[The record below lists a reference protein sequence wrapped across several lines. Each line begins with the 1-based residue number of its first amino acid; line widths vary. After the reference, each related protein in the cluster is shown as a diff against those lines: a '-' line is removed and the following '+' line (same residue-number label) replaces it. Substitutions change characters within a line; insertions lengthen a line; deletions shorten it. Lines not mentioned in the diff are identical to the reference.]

1 MANQRIRSKKFFITT
16 LNERFPDNFQFNI
29 LTLLNDDSSILI
41 NQYAKAFTLSDLGE
55 FDISKEN
62 NFGVLSFFPNDN
74 RPNDY
79 TYAFSSFNL
88 IAENPTEEFKSES
101 LGDLVRIGSLSTR
114 KSEDFS
120 KIIEIPLEFSSSKL
134 EIQSSMGD
142 NFQFDE
148 LSFTHNSNLGVGISV
163 LSSVRYGTIFSGPLI
178 GSSPIGLGTYFPYIE
193 NDKVFIDFIP
203 AVSPITEID
212 FNISAIL
219 IGNTSFSVEGSRR
232 IQNVTLLSKKTVIP
246 QSPDPNQILATV
258 VASHNVTYQA
268 SYYIAQCTDLTN
280 NNTQIS
286 EIVVINS
293 RTESYLVE
301 YGSIFTEDRIGTFSA
316 LKTLDTELLFT
327 PLNDV
332 DVEVVVFQVQV
343 SSSSQFPDLDRL
355 NLDNFEIVS
364 GLNRSGVD
372 GNVVLDFN
380 LTHKLTPIFER
391 LFNAS
396 NPSIV
401 NLNDNTILLPKHFFV
416 TGEQVKYVSDEFGSD
431 DNLNSIGIVTTNI
444 PGIGITDKLPTEAYV
459 IRVDNTKIKLAKTA
473 EDALKI
479 LPEYLNFTSLGVG
492 LIHKI
497 TSTQQNTKSL
507 ISIDNIIQSP
517 IRFTNTATTLSEDI
531 DIDDFSII
539 VDNEKL
545 FSFNDLI
552 KINNEIMRVSSI
564 GIGSTNSIIVVRNFL
579 GTNIQQHS
587 AGSVIKKL
595 KGNYNI
601 VDNKLYFSS
610 PPYGLTPSTSEDDS
624 FDERDYFGI
633 QTKST
638 FDGRVFLR
646 SGVPLSVDKAYTG
659 NHIFD
664 SLNDQFNGLDT
675 QFTLKEDNE
684 NISGISTNNAIV
696 LLNNIYQSPK
706 GTPISNVLGYYELLE
721 ELDETKIN
729 FDGSAFDN
737 PSDINTTSI
746 PYGGVIVSFGSTDG
760 SGYQPLVSAGGTALV
775 SVAGTISEIF
785 IGNIGS
791 GYRVG
796 IQTQVNVGVK
806 TYSVDTPNIEIIGTA
821 SIENG
826 SITGVQITNPGL
838 GYTFT
843 NPPEVVFD
851 DPLGYT
857 NIPLIY
863 SSQSQPGIGTQATI
877 DIVIGNGTNIID
889 FNISNFGYGY
899 NVGDILTVPI
909 NEIVGIPTI
918 FDNNLFSE
926 FQILIDETY
935 NVDFSGWSMGEFVV
949 LDNLNSRF
957 NGRTKNF
964 QIFSEGKPISISKR
978 KGSPIELDY
987 VLLVFINDVLQIP
1000 FKDYTFSGSIIKF
1013 NSAPKGPSDNPPFNG
1028 DTSKIIF
1035 YKGTEGIDVNFVEI
1049 LDSPKIGDYLTIK
1062 SDSKNL
1068 TQKSRIIEFISSID
1082 IVDTNKYSDIGVSE
1096 DENLL
1101 RPVTWCKQTD
1111 DIYILGEEVTKDR
1124 KIYNPYINPVSY
1136 LIKDL
1141 NINDTEIFVDSAKL
1155 FFDYSKES
1163 IPSNELNKI
1172 EIISNSEN
1180 VGEYENVS
1188 NVRSIEG
1195 DFGIIVGIGS
1205 TSVSGISDTCLVF
1218 DLFIPQ
1224 DSYLRDNELNSG
1236 ISTEGIS
1243 GIQTGYRFVVSGTN
1257 NGSPNLSF
1265 DAGGNMIGIGSIF
1278 LDNIY
1283 ECLDFTIQPSFLLGI
1298 GITSVVQ
1305 VVCPV
1310 NTYENIEFTTPLGYI
1325 ENFSFTGETR
1335 IPSESD
1341 KIYTNI
1347 LPIGGSGIN
1356 ASFDIQ
1362 RNSVGEISSITLND
1376 GGTGYNVGDQLTIAG
1391 NLIGLGGEID
1401 TISFVGSIV
1410 DFSEIYFG
1418 IEGSTSGPG
1427 FEAAFDIE
1435 RDQFG
1440 EIIFI
1445 DIAEKGSN
1453 YNQNDTITI
1462 SGSDVGGVDI
1472 VDDIIITVTDTE
1484 IKTISFVGNTVDFS
1498 EIYFGI
1504 QGTTSGFGFEAAFD
1518 IERDQFGEII
1528 FIDIAEKG
1536 SNYNQ
1541 NDTIT
1546 ISGSDV
1552 GGVDIVDDI
1561 IITVTDTEIKTIS
1574 FVGTVVAPIKTYFNL
1589 SGTTLGSGIG
1599 AEFNVERDEFGEVI
1613 SIQVDDPGFNYEIN
1627 DTITISGSDVGG
1639 VDIVDDIIIT
1649 VTDTEI
1655 KTISFVGT
1663 VVAPIKTYFNLSGT
1677 TLGSGIGAEFNV
1689 ERDEFGEVISIQ
1701 VDDPGF
1707 NYEINDTITISGS
1720 DVGGVDIVDDI
1731 IITVVSI
1738 NDLIIITVD
1747 GISGRDKFIF
1757 GKYSWGKFDV
1767 PFRASPKSFSIN
1779 NPAVIGIG
1787 TNPIIRRKNP
1797 LRTDLYL
1804 P

>member
-1 MANQRIRSKKFFITT
+1 MANQRIRSKKFFITA

-29 LTLLNDDSSILI
+29 LTLLNDDTSILM
-41 NQYAKAFTLSDLGE
+41 NQYAKAFTLKDLGE
-55 FDISKEN
+55 FDIAKED

-88 IAENPTEEFKSES
+88 IEETPTEEFKSVS
-101 LGDLVRIGSLSTR
+101 LGDLVTIGSVSTR
-114 KSEDFS
+114 KSVDFS

-134 EIQSSMGD
+134 EIQSSMGN

-148 LSFTHNSNLGVGISV
+148 LSFTHNDNNLGIGITV

-178 GSSPIGLGTYFPYIE
+178 ESSSVGLGTYFPYIE
-193 NDKVFIDFIP
+193 DNKIFIDFIP
-203 AVSPITEID
+203 AVSPSTEID

-219 IGNTSFSVEGSRR
+219 IANTSFSTEGSRR
-232 IQNVTLLSKKTVIP
+232 IQNVSLVSKKTIIP
-246 QSPDPNQILATV
+246 KSPDPNQILATV
-258 VASHNVTYQA
+258 VASHNITYQA

-286 EIVVINS
+286 EIVVLNS
-293 RTESYLVE
+293 RTQSYLLE

-327 PLNDV
+327 PFNDV
-332 DVEVVVFQVQV
+332 DVEVVIFQVQV
-343 SSSSQFPDLDRL
+343 SSSTEFSDLDKL

-364 GLNRSGVD
+364 GLSRSGID
-372 GNVVLDFN
+372 GNFTLDFN

-391 LFNAS
+391 LFNGS

-401 NLNDNTILLPKHFFV
+401 NLNDNTILLPKHFFA
-416 TGEQVKYVSDEFGSD
+416 TGEQVKYISDEFGGNGS
-431 DNLNSIGIVTTNI
+431 LNSIGIVTTNI
-444 PGIGITDKLPTEAYV
+444 PGIGITDKLPTEVYA
-459 IRVDNTKIKLAKTA
+459 IRVDSTKIKLAKTA

-492 LIHKI
+492 LVHKF

-507 ISIDNIIQSP
+507 ISVDNIIQSP
-517 IRFTNTATTLSEDI
+517 IKFTNITTILSEDI
-531 DIDDFSII
+531 DDDDFSII

-545 FSFNDLI
+545 FSFDDLI
-552 KINNEIMRVSSI
+552 KIDDEIMQVFSI
-564 GIGSTNSIIVVRNFL
+564 GIGSTNSLTVIRNFL
-579 GTNIQQHS
+579 GTNIQNHI
-587 AGSVIKKL
+587 AGSTVKKI

-601 VDNKLYFSS
+601 VGNKLYFAS
-610 PPYGLTPSTSEDDS
+610 PPYGLSPAESEDDP
-624 FDERDYFGI
+624 FDQKDYFGM
-633 QTKST
+633 QTQSS

-675 QFTLKEDNE
+675 QFTLKENNE

-696 LLNNIYQSPK
+696 LLNNVYQSPK
-706 GTPISNVLGYYELLE
+706 GSPLSNVIGYYELSE
-721 ELDETKIN
+721 ELGETKIN
-729 FDGSAFDN
+729 FDGFTLSN

-760 SGYQPLVSAGGTALV
+760 FGYQPLVSAGGTAIV
-775 SVAGTISEIF
+775 SVAGTISQIS
-785 IGNIGS
+785 IGNSGS

-806 TYSVDTPNIEIIGTA
+806 TYSSGTPNIEIIGNA
-821 SIENG
+821 LIENG
-826 SITGVQITNPGL
+826 NITNVQITNPGL

-851 DPLGYT
+851 DPLGYV

-877 DIVIGNGTNIID
+877 DIVIGKGTNIID

-918 FDNNLFSE
+918 FNNNLFSE

-935 NVDFSGWSMGEFVV
+935 NVDFSGWSMGQFVV
-949 LDNLNSRF
+949 LDNLNTKF
-957 NGRTKNF
+957 DGRTKNF

-1000 FKDYTFSGSIIKF
+1000 FKDYTFSGSVIRF
-1013 NSAPKGPSDNPPFNG
+1013 NSAPKGSSDNPPFSG
-1028 DTSKIIF
+1028 DTSKILF
-1035 YKGTEGIDVNFVEI
+1035 YKGTEDIDVNFVEI

-1082 IVDTNKYSDIGVSE
+1082 IADTNKYSDIGISE
-1096 DENLL
+1096 NENLL

-1111 DIYILGEEVTKDR
+1111 DTYIFGEEITKDR

-1136 LIKDL
+1136 LIKNL

-1155 FFDYSKES
+1155 FFDYSKEN
-1163 IPSNELNKI
+1163 IPTNELNKI

-1224 DSYLRDNELNSG
+1224 DSYLKDSGLNSG

-1257 NGSPNLSF
+1257 VGSPNSSF
-1265 DAGGNMIGIGSIF
+1265 DADGNIVSIGSIF

-1298 GITSVVQ
+1298 GVTSVVR

-1310 NTYENIEFTTPLGYI
+1310 NTYENIEFTNPLGYI
-1325 ENFSFTGETR
+1325 EDFTFIGETK

-1341 KIYTNI
+1341 EIYTNI

-1362 RNSVGEISSITLND
+1362 RNSVGEISSVILND
-1376 GGTGYNVGDQLTIAG
+1376 GGVGYNIGDQLLIAG
-1391 NLIGLGGEID
+1391 NLIGRGGEIGN
-1401 TISFVGSIV
+1401 ISFVGSIV

-1418 IEGSTSGPG
+1418 VEGTTSGSG
-1427 FEAAFDIE
+1427 FEAAFDVG

-1445 DIAEKGSN
+1445 DIVQNGAN
-1453 YNQNDTITI
+1453 YSQNDTITI
-1462 SGSDVGGVDI
+1462 LGSDVGGNDI
-1472 VDDIIITVTDTE
+1472 DDDIIITVTNTE
-1484 IKTISFVGNTVDFS
+1484 IRTISFVGTTVGSDGVFDGVG
-1498 EIYFGI
+1498 GI
-1504 QGTTSGFGFEAAFD
+1504 TSGSGSDAEFYV
-1518 IERDQFGEII
+1518 ERDQFGEII
-1528 FIDIAEKG
+1528 LI
-1536 SNYNQ
+1536 Q
-1541 NDTIT
+1541 
-1546 ISGSDV
+1546 
-1552 GGVDIVDDI
+1552 IV
-1561 IITVTDTEIKTIS
+1561 
-1574 FVGTVVAPIKTYFNL
+1574 
-1589 SGTTLGSGIG
+1589 
-1599 AEFNVERDEFGEVI
+1599 
-1613 SIQVDDPGFNYEIN
+1613 DPGFDYEIN
-1627 DTITISGSDVGG
+1627 DTITILGSDVGG
-1639 VDIVDDIIIT
+1639 NDIDDDIIIT
-1649 VTDTEI
+1649 VTNTEI
-1655 KTISFVGT
+1655 RTISFVGT
-1663 VVAPIKTYFNLSGT
+1663 TVGSDGVFDGVGGITS
-1677 TLGSGIGAEFNV
+1677 GSGSDAEFYV
-1689 ERDEFGEVISIQ
+1689 ERDQFGEIILIQ
-1701 VDDPGF
+1701 IVDPGF
-1707 NYEINDTITISGS
+1707 DYEINDTITILGS
-1720 DVGGVDIVDDI
+1720 DVGGNDIDDDI
-1731 IITVVSI
+1731 IITVLNV
-1738 NDLIIITVD
+1738 NGLIITVN
-1747 GISGRDKFIF
+1747 GISIRDKFIF
-1757 GKYSWGKFDV
+1757 GKYSWGRFDA
-1767 PFRASPKSFSIN
+1767 PFRASPKSFNIN
-1779 NPAVIGIG
+1779 TPAVIGIG

-1797 LRTDLYL
+1797 LKPDSYL